1 MDSKAIK
8 AYLDSRLKLVNATI
22 NDEKAEAYKKH
33 ECEYRK
39 AEIVEMLA
47 FVETWMEYDREN
59 ESISNEEKL
68 QRIYHKAY
76 LAKGLFE
83 TGSTLSLKGDKNEK
97 TNGDSLVYEALHGL
111 LLTIEK
117 TQFGEEEE

>member
-1 MDSKAIK
+1 MDSKVIK
-8 AYLDSRLKLVNATI
+8 AYLDSRLKLVNETL

-33 ECEYRK
+33 ACEYRK

-47 FVETWMEYDREN
+47 FIETCMEYDREN
-59 ESISNEEKL
+59 ESVSNEEKL

-76 LAKGLFE
+76 LAKGLLA
-83 TGSTLSLKGDKNEK
+83 TGSTLILSGKVSDR

-117 TQFGEEEE
+117 TQFGEEE